1 MESNDSKN
9 DSSSGSIGSNEDKD
23 KDEDQDERENNNN
36 HINKTNIILSN
47 KIEEVISKYT
57 NNPNTIITSN
67 DTNDVEKI
75 LINEMNNCTIK
86 DRTEIQEELHGVLCL
101 APDETPELLTRSL
114 NQLSIELDND
124 DHIPQDEKRAYILSQ
139 QLQKEQEQEQE
150 QHSNHQHQD
159 SSRQQQQQ
167 QQNVLYVN
175 SIEFRLMYLRSG
187 LFDVK
192 KTAKRIVQAL
202 DLLLE
207 IYGEY
212 ALERKI
218 KLSDFTKNELK
229 IMKKGYIQLLPSR
242 DRGGRRIIVVFPAKI
257 LGDGQRRIVVS

>member
-9 DSSSGSIGSNEDKD
+9 DSSSGSIGSNDDKD
-23 KDEDQDERENNNN
+23 KDERENNNN

-47 KIEEVISKYT
+47 KIEESCSKYAE
-57 NNPNTIITSN
+57 NPYKKYNFS
-67 DTNDVEKI
+67 DVERI